1 MAGDEGRRHETTNS
15 AGVIRADGHAKIQV
29 GDTYSII
36 HSHLDSSRYPANA
49 HPTEADKANLRT
61 EFIRE
66 LCVSPYEERKN
77 RNPTRADGT
86 CEWETSALL
95 FISADPGC
103 GKSVLAKHLVDD
115 VLHSSAIR
123 KTCYFFF
130 KDNFDDQRGVE
141 GALCCILHQLFT
153 RNPALLSDEIL
164 QDFGEEGGPAL
175 LFFSKLWDTLIK
187 ATRDYSYG
195 EIIYILDA
203 LDDKGKGTSTL
214 KFLVTS
220 RPYREIQ
227 QGFQDLEKSQP
238 TIHLSGEGR
247 EEVREIEKE
256 ITLSIQQRI
265 EVLKITEQEKQ
276 VLREEFPTS
285 GHRTCLWIHLVFAAI
300 EEAVFLT
307 KHDLRNFI
315 RNLPGTVEEAY
326 ERILRRSHDPKKAKR
341 IMHVVVAAYRPL
353 RLSEMA
359 AVLAFRG
366 KSHQCHEDLER
377 DLLSLDN
384 LRIAIRENCGL
395 FVVIQDEK
403 VFLLHQTARE
413 FLVQL
418 PSQLPGGRSSSS
430 KWHHSLD
437 LEESHGLLSEICIR
451 YLLLDDFQDPAGV
464 NLFPST
470 DRPGDSDRFVFRSYA
485 SKYWTGHYRQA
496 NKTYK
501 TKLEPLALELCE
513 IPSPAC
519 LHWLKSRMSPHP
531 PHIDFHYELPTSL
544 MIASFFGFDNLVKR
558 ILEDRKTSVRT
569 GGFRSGRTALSWASE
584 KGYDLIVQSLLDR
597 VPKYQVLFRDKLSLF
612 PTSINRKDS
621 QGKSPLIVQHLLK
634 KGAKIHARDWF
645 GLTPLLWAILHDHSD
660 VVVLLLEK
668 TGRQG
673 IISSFLERRDPDGRT
688 ALLKAVRDWE
698 KEAVRLLLDAG
709 AKVDAP
715 DNYGWTALT

>member
-1 MAGDEGRRHETTNS
+1 M
-15 AGVIRADGHAKIQV
+15 
-29 GDTYSII
+29 
-36 HSHLDSSRYPANA
+36 
-49 HPTEADKANLRT
+49 
-61 EFIRE
+61 
-66 LCVSPYEERKN
+66 
-77 RNPTRADGT
+77 
-86 CEWETSALL
+86 
-95 FISADPGC
+95 
-103 GKSVLAKHLVDD
+103 
-115 VLHSSAIR
+115 
-123 KTCYFFF
+123 
-130 KDNFDDQRGVE
+130 
-141 GALCCILHQLFT
+141 
-153 RNPALLSDEIL
+153 
-164 QDFGEEGGPAL
+164 
-175 LFFSKLWDTLIK
+175 
-187 ATRDYSYG
+187 
-195 EIIYILDA
+195 
-203 LDDKGKGTSTL
+203 
-214 KFLVTS
+214 TS

-464 NLFPST
+464 SRSRSVYSFSLPDDFIDSFTSTEDSIDGVPSAGNSIDLFPST

-621 QGKSPLIVQHLLK
+621 QGKSPLCYAAANGHRSIVQHLLK